1 MKKKIGALLL
11 LAALLLTGCG
21 WMDGSYVYVEPY
33 VIQGAEVHAG
43 SVSAS
48 DYGELLQV
56 LEQLVDSATETC
68 TIDIGDFNK
77 KEPASFITAACRNVR
92 TSSAMGA
99 YAVEDITY
107 ELGTNNGRAAV
118 AVTIT
123 YRRSRAEILRIRRL
137 EDMEA
142 LTEAIHTALS
152 DHAVR
157 EVFLVEKYE
166 EADLQTIIRD
176 FAMDRPQDL
185 MEIPQ
190 LSEGIYGTEE
200 SRVVE
205 LNFTYQNSRESLRQM
220 QTQVRTVF
228 EAASLYVS
236 GDASDR
242 QKFSQLYGF
251 LTERFDYKMDT
262 SITPS
267 YSLLYHGVGDS
278 RAFAEVYAAM
288 CRQAG
293 LECMVIT
300 GTRDGAPWT
309 WNMIRD
315 GEDHYH
321 VDLLRMSGSFRGYAD
336 MEMGGYV
343 WDYSAYPPCDS
354 YYQEAVPP
362 ANEAAAPEQEETV
375 PPGYTETIPS
385 QEETVPET

>member
-1 MKKKIGALLL
+1 MTLLL
-11 LAALLLTGCG
+11 ALLLTGCS
-21 WMDGSYVYVEPY
+21 WMDGNYVYVEPY
-33 VIQGAEVHAG
+33 VEHGNEAHAG
-43 SVSAS
+43 NVSVS
-48 DYGELLQV
+48 DYGELLMV
-56 LEQLVDSATETC
+56 LEQLVNAGTETC
-68 TIDIGDFNK
+68 TIDLAEFNK
-77 KEPASFITAACRNVR
+77 KEPASFITAACRNICNA
-92 TSSAMGA
+92 SAMGA

-107 ELGTNNGRAAV
+107 ELGTNNGRPAV

-137 EDMEA
+137 KDMDA
-142 LTEAIHTALS
+142 LTEAIYAALD

-157 EVFLVEKYE
+157 EVFLVEEYVDV
-166 EADLQTIIRD
+166 DLQTIVRD
-176 FAMDRPQDL
+176 HAKERPQDM

-205 LNFTYQNSRESLRQM
+205 LNLTYQNSRESLRQM
-220 QTQVRTVF
+220 QSQVRTVF

-236 GDASDR
+236 GNASER

-251 LTERFDYKMDT
+251 LMERFDYKMET

-267 YSLLYHGVGDS
+267 YSLLCHGVGDS

-293 LECMVIT
+293 LECMIVT
-300 GTRDGAPWT
+300 GTRDGEPWT

-315 GEDHYH
+315 GGVYYH
-321 VDLLRMSGSFRGYAD
+321 VDLLRQIGNFQGYSD

-343 WDYSAYPPCDS
+343 WDYSAYPVCDS
-354 YYQEAVPP
+354 YYQEPVVPAP
-362 ANEAAAPEQEETV
+362 ADET
-375 PPGYTETIPS
+375 EPS
-385 QEETVPET
+385 REETVPETTVPSGTE

>member
-1 MKKKIGALLL
+1 MKKRILAMTLLL
-11 LAALLLTGCG
+11 ALLLTGCS
-21 WMDGSYVYVEPY
+21 WMDGNYVYVEPY
-33 VIQGAEVHAG
+33 VEHGNEAHAG
-43 SVSAS
+43 NVSVS
-48 DYGELLQV
+48 DYGELLMV
-56 LEQLVDSATETC
+56 LEQLVNAGTETC
-68 TIDIGDFNK
+68 TIDIAEFNK
-77 KEPASFITAACRNVR
+77 KEPASFITAACRNICNA
-92 TSSAMGA
+92 SAMGA

-107 ELGTNNGRAAV
+107 ELGTNNGRPAV

-137 EDMEA
+137 KDMDA
-142 LTEAIHTALS
+142 LTEAIHAALD

-157 EVFLVEKYE
+157 EVFLVEEYVD
-166 EADLQTIIRD
+166 ADLQTIVRD
-176 FAMDRPQDL
+176 HAKERPQDM

-205 LNFTYQNSRESLRQM
+205 LNLTYQNSRESLRQM
-220 QTQVRTVF
+220 QSQVRTVF

-251 LTERFDYKMDT
+251 LTERFVEYKMDT

-309 WNMIRD
+309 WNMVRD
-315 GEDHYH
+315 GGVYYH
-321 VDLLRMSGSFRGYAD
+321 VDLLRASGNFWEYSD
-336 MEMGGYV
+336 MEMDGYV
-343 WDYSAYPPCDS
+343 WDYSGYPVCDA
-354 YYQEAVPP
+354 YYQEPTEPVSSDPSGTP
-362 ANEAAAPEQEETV
+362 VEPSESETL
-375 PPGYTETIPS
+375 PDPTE
-385 QEETVPET
+385 PETQGE

>member
-1 MKKKIGALLL
+1 MKRKIVALAL
-11 LAALLLTGCG
+11 LAALLLTGCS

-33 VIQGAEVHAG
+33 VIQGAEVHAD
-43 SVSAS
+43 SVSVS

-56 LEQLVDSATETC
+56 LEQLVDSGTETC

-77 KEPASFITAACRNVR
+77 KEPASFITAACRNIR
-92 TSSAMGA
+92 SASAMGA

-157 EVFLVEKYE
+157 AVFLVEKYE
-166 EADLQTIIRD
+166 EEDLQTIIRD
-176 FAMDRPQDL
+176 FAMERPQDL

-220 QTQVRTVF
+220 QSQVRTVF

-236 GDASDR
+236 SDATDR

-293 LECMVIT
+293 LECLVVT

-309 WNMIRD
+309 WNMVRD
-315 GEDHYH
+315 GEKYYH
-321 VDLLRMSGSFRGYAD
+321 VDLLRTSDNFREYSD

-343 WDYSAYPPCDS
+343 WDYSGYPACDP
-354 YYQEAVPP
+354 YHQEPTEP
-362 ANEAAAPEQEETV
+362 AE
-375 PPGYTETIPS
+375 S
-385 QEETVPET
+385 ETVPEATEPAEQETQGE